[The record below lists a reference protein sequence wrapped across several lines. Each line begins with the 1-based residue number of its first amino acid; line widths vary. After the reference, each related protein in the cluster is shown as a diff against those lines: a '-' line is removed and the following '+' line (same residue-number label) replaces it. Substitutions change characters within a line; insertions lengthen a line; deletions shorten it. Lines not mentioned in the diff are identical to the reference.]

1 VLVQIKHHAY
11 QYSVNQQGI
20 PHDIVQAKHD
30 YHPIN
35 TNQQGHERDN

>member
-1 VLVQIKHHAY
+1 MLVQVKHHAY

-20 PHDIVQAKHD
+20 SHDIVQAKHG
-30 YHPIN
+30 YHPFN